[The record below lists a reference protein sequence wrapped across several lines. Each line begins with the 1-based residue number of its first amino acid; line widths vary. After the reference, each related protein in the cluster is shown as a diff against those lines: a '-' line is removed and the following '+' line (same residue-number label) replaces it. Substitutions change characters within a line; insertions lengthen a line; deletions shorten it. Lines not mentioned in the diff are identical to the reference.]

1 MSVNVEQPFLFT
13 CYRHYVNSVCWILS
27 IGRFSSSS
35 QFTSYSFRKRLIIL
49 NWCFNILSAS
59 AGELP
64 VLKIIDSFFL
74 EPSVSEN
81 DHRALILMSGSCI
94 PPSISDIRF
103 WWQWRHI
110 LYDCPGSTGR
120 PSNII
125 ALCCKNKCLMN
136 TRGDKMRVV
145 STLSGKKAN
154 RFWWSPLFF
163 IELIWKIL
171 YPSQKVNVLFGSD
184 VCW

>member
-1 MSVNVEQPFLFT
+1 MLILCAEFFRLEDFHLHLSLLHIPSVKDRLF
-13 CYRHYVNSVCWILS
+13 WIDVS
-27 IGRFSSSS
+27 ISCQLVQVSCL
-35 QFTSYSFRKRLIIL
+35 YWKSF
-49 NWCFNILSAS
+49 
-59 AGELP
+59 
-64 VLKIIDSFFL
+64 DSFFL

>member
-1 MSVNVEQPFLFT
+1 MWSSLSYLHVIDMMLILCAEFFRLEDFHLHLSLLHIPFDKDRLF
-13 CYRHYVNSVCWILS
+13 WIDVS
-27 IGRFSSSS
+27 ISCQLVQVSCL
-35 QFTSYSFRKRLIIL
+35 YWKSF
-49 NWCFNILSAS
+49 
-59 AGELP
+59 
-64 VLKIIDSFFL
+64 DSFFL

-103 WWQWRHI
+103 WWQWRHHI

-171 YPSQKVNVLFGSD
+171 
-184 VCW
+184 